1 MSDPTL
7 TLFRFNDNTVFWD
20 FMDLAS
26 DGSYVNNATVTMTLK
41 NASDVNVTGAVD
53 LAMTYVTGS
62 NGQYQGVIPY
72 NLGWDAVAPAGS
84 GYHLV
89 ITATGTQH
97 AKRTLDVTVS
107 ERTS

>member
-7 TLFRFNDNTVFWD
+7 TIFRFNNNTVFWE

-26 DGSYVNNATVTMTLK
+26 DGSYVNDATVTMTLK
-41 NASDVNVTGAVD
+41 DADDANVTGAVA
-53 LAMTYVTGS
+53 LTMPYVTGS

-72 NLGWDAVAPAGS
+72 NLDWNAVAPAGS

-97 AKRTLDVTVS
+97 ALRTLDVTVS